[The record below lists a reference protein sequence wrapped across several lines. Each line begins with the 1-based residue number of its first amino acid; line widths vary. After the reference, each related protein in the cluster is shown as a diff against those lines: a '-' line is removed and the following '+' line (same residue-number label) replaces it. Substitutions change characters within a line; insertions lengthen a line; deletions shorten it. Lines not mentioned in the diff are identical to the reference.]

1 MLCDVRASNPP
12 QKSSSGGGGGG
23 GFYSCAFQIAQTSN
37 MHSNRTYSS
46 SRTWEVKY
54 VKLVEKTQMC
64 SVHTHEL
71 DNKHKLKSIPIIC
84 LVTVGV
90 RIKF

>member
-12 QKSSSGGGGGG
+12 QKSSLGGGA
-23 GFYSCAFQIAQTSN
+23 FSSCAFQIAQSN

-54 VKLVEKTQMC
+54 LKLVEKTQMR
-64 SVHTHEL
+64 SVHKHEL
-71 DNKHKLKSIPIIC
+71 DNKHKLKYIPIIR
-84 LVTVGV
+84 LVTLSV